1 MKLEKT
7 KGKIKSSSA
16 GVPAPEPVAAGSPP
30 PHEEEEESTR
40 CVPSAPPTQD
50 ETTRGI
56 PQLVE
61 DDGNARSVPSE
72 PEAREASAPS
82 APPMGDTRNAPSAPS
97 APQMDDGMRGDG
109 RDTQGAG
116 RREEST
122 APSAPPADD
131 TLEFMEA
138 GRRQR
143 SATMEGADSLNLKP
157 FPDIDTPE
165 LYPANYEPPGLAE
178 AAREAGIRDAEAMA
192 RKCLMRAQQD
202 QASGKYDKYELD
214 VEDAATILMYTA
226 DRGGDLH
233 RFSPYLV
240 INQALESRDP
250 KLLYAA
256 RHLIWKLL
264 TALRKLPRLYEK
276 TLFRGLPKELSYK
289 RGESV
294 CWHRFTSTTLD
305 MAVTKG
311 FMAKEGGTGEAA
323 GTIFLMPCGDECWG
337 YDLRAFSFF
346 PGEEEL
352 LLEPERVFRVQSV
365 DRMSSLLTFVHLE
378 PVKNPLLLQDRIGVG
393 DLASQSSMSVLTVS
407 RNIPAPSIR
416 AVKGT
421 ERYNSVKLEWDNV
434 LSRLSES
441 MRVDAVYEVTVKP
454 TVGQSQT
461 RLVYKG
467 TENTSLAVGLMPET
481 RYQAKCRIRCGE
493 NVSSW
498 AGCQFTTGKIPPL
511 TITQVS
517 GTLSYSSVQL
527 EWNDIVDRSVE
538 APSQEQMYTLEY
550 AYGDGSF
557 NELNTGTDPTYTAE
571 DLDAG
576 APYRFRV
583 KIVLIDTLDG
593 TRIDG
598 AFSDI
603 IKLTTR
609 TLPLPQPKP
618 VDGTLLYNSMTLTWS
633 CDLSS
638 FPADRIE
645 GWQYEIEGSSLG
657 SSKDNFKLLYK
668 GKSTS
673 VELKNL
679 DSGKEYSFRGRI
691 VLPEYL
697 GSWSPVSSFTT
708 PAIPVPVLNVEEPEI
723 KPRIDCRVTNDFTTA
738 FSKEDCER
746 LRFEFDISRLGSFT
760 VNEREIHKMGQNTLE
775 YSIRARV
782 LIGDEVGPWSKYYSV
797 KMPSPFWF
805 RVFKAVSPVFT
816 WIVWELGLLA
826 VLFSLLFTFGIYYDG
841 GSEVPL
847 QKTLFAS
854 FFVYGSIIFFPLPV
868 MLLGSYLPPI
878 IGVVMLPFKSLTTK
892 RRRKGAVFYGILL
905 GLHYLCV
912 MATLI
917 LMYLRITGKFFTNW
931 LTIVSPLCA
940 AFTVIPAFGV
950 PALYVFNSKG
960 RRELCFMTS
969 ITSPLWGTLLMSA
982 AKADDIVSWPGKMP
996 CLPLYIGFG
1005 LMLFESFCALCARIC
1020 DKEAYKPHFK
1030 CCIPFGLLVGIPT
1043 YLVLPICLTLVLDG
1057 RTKPTLKNT
1066 LSPLY
1071 IDIIVAAGVSL
1082 LSSCIKRLRSEK
1094 FHGYLR
1100 EQSKVFEIILCCRD
1114 E

>member
-1 MKLEKT
+1 
-7 KGKIKSSSA
+7 
-16 GVPAPEPVAAGSPP
+16 
-30 PHEEEEESTR
+30 
-40 CVPSAPPTQD
+40 
-50 ETTRGI
+50 
-56 PQLVE
+56 
-61 DDGNARSVPSE
+61 
-72 PEAREASAPS
+72 
-82 APPMGDTRNAPSAPS
+82 
-97 APQMDDGMRGDG
+97 
-109 RDTQGAG
+109 
-116 RREEST
+116 
-122 APSAPPADD
+122 
-131 TLEFMEA
+131 
-138 GRRQR
+138 
-143 SATMEGADSLNLKP
+143 MEGADSLNLKP

-365 DRMSSLLTFVHLE
+365 NRVSSLLTFVHLE
-378 PVKNPLLLQDRIGVG
+378 PVKNPLLLQNRIGVG

-550 AYGDGSF
+550 APDDMSF
-557 NELNTGTDPTYTAE
+557 NELNTGTDSTYTAE
-571 DLDAG
+571 DLTPG
-576 APYRFRV
+576 ATYRFRV
-583 KIVLIDTLDG
+583 KIVLIDTIDG
-593 TRIDG
+593 TRSDG
-598 AFSDI
+598 EFSEP
-603 IKLTTR
+603 IKITMR
-609 TLPLPQPKP
+609 TFPSPKPKP

-657 SSKDNFKLLYK
+657 SSKDNFKPLYK
-668 GKSTS
+668 GRNTS
-673 VELKNL
+673 MELKSL
-679 DSGKEYSFRGRI
+679 DSGQDYNFRGRV
-691 VLPEYL
+691 VLPEHS
-697 GSWSPVSSFTT
+697 GPWSQYFSFTT
-708 PAIPVPVLNVEEPEI
+708 SAIPKPILKIEEP
-723 KPRIDCRVTNDFTTA
+723 KSDPKIDCYIINDFEKV

-746 LRFEFDISRLGSFT
+746 LRFRFEISEMGLIDVDEPS
-760 VNEREIHKMGQNTLE
+760 IHKIGNFGRT
-775 YSIRARV
+775 YKIKACI
-782 LIGDEVGPWSKYYSV
+782 LIDDDVGPWCDPVSV
-797 KMPSPFWF
+797 TMPAPLWL
-805 RVFKAVSPVFT
+805 RILRAVPLALP

-826 VLFSLLFTFGIYYDG
+826 VLFSLFFTFGIYYDG

-868 MLLGSYLPPI
+868 MLLGCYLPPI
-878 IGVVMLPFKSLTTK
+878 IGVVILPFKSLTTK

-917 LMYLRITGKFFTNW
+917 LMYLRMTNKFRTNW
-931 LTIVSPLCA
+931 FIIVIPLCA
-940 AFTVIPAFGV
+940 GFTIV
-950 PALYVFNSKG
+950 PALGLPVLFLCKSKG
-960 RRELCFMTS
+960 RHELCFMTS
-969 ITSPLWGTLLMSA
+969 IISPLWGTLLMSA
-982 AKADDIVSWPGKMP
+982 AKSDGLISWLGPMI

-1005 LMLFESFCALCARIC
+1005 LMLFESLAALCAMKCER
-1020 DKEAYKPHFK
+1020 EVHKPHFAF
-1030 CCIPFGLLVGIPT
+1030 CLPFGFFVGIPT
-1043 YLVLPICLTLVLDG
+1043 FLVLPICLGLVLNG
-1057 RTKPTLKNT
+1057 KSKLLLKNT
-1066 LSPLY
+1066 FSPFY
-1071 IDIIVAAGVSL
+1071 IDIIVAACISLVSFFFEEVRDEIL
-1082 LSSCIKRLRSEK
+1082 HWGLRL
-1094 FHGYLR
+1094 
-1100 EQSKVFEIILCCRD
+1100 QSKVFEVLFCHRKEAYD
-1114 E
+1114 F